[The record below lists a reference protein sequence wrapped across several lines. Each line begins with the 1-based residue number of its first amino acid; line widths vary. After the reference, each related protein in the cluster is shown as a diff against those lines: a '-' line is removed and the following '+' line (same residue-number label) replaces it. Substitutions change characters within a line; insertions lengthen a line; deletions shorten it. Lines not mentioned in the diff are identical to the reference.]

1 MAASHFAVQIKN
13 DLKISHKVQIVPTPV
28 KTGMS
33 EMLFCEKNV
42 LKTILTKSTHHC
54 APTW

>member
-54 APTW
+54 APT